1 MINRKWS
8 YFSSAWTLDWLPA
21 NTLHIQTEHCRAA
34 NSSVLRQDCV
44 NIDNLLEFPVRQ
56 CIQNLF
62 FCQNFNFYSCTV
74 IFPWSEGEIKNIY
87 IHLALVKDDPSMRT
101 KVRLW
106 AHLNRFWHLVFPAI
120 WWKAIRFPV
129 KPEVASFVSLAIL
142 LLWDA
147 VQGQQAQSGVEA
159 VRNIM
164 ETLTEPELH
173 GSTWS
178 CTRANGTG
186 RWPLETLAGELLK
199 AEVFPNCL
207 NVLCGMLASRKSRKV
222 SGDAQVVHILCST
235 STGSGYAS
243 HPSFNGRSKFDFHCL
258 HWGDFSSVFKRCIVE
273 VRHWW
278 PLDFQEMK
286 RNQSSRW
293 KPGEGPTSSMAA
305 VTT

>member
-87 IHLALVKDDPSMRT
+87 IYTL
-101 KVRLW
+101 LW
-106 AHLNRFWHLVFPAI
+106 S
-120 WWKAIRFPV
+120 KMTPV
-129 KPEVASFVSLAIL
+129 WEPRSDSEHISTGFGTLFFLQSGGRPYDFLKPEVASFVSLAIL

-159 VRNIM
+159 VRNTM

-207 NVLCGMLASRKSRKV
+207 KVLCGMLASRKSRKV